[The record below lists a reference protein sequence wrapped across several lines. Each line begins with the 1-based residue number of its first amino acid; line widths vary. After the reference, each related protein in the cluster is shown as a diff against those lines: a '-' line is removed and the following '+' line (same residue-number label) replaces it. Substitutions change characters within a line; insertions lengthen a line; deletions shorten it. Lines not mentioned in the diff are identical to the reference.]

1 MISKKITRIVI
12 IVLIVLAN
20 IGCDQ
25 ASKKLI
31 RTNLRESDIIEV
43 LHNHLT
49 VMRIEN
55 SGAFLSLGDSL
66 SKSFKN
72 ILLSVIPIIALVF
85 AVAYILRN
93 ESISTISLIA
103 ICFIIGGGIG
113 NIFDRIVYGSVTDF
127 LYLHFGIFHT
137 GVFNMA
143 DLSITTGAVIILFQS
158 VARRMFVKR

>member
-1 MISKKITRIVI
+1 
-12 IVLIVLAN
+12 
-20 IGCDQ
+20 
-25 ASKKLI
+25 
-31 RTNLRESDIIEV
+31 
-43 LHNHLT
+43 
-49 VMRIEN
+49 MRIEN